1 MASVLVFGASS
12 TVAMAVA
19 RRCAARGD
27 RLALVGRNPERI
39 TALAAELGEAV
50 ALTRSGVDLTDRSL
64 HDALIADAEQALG
77 GLDVALV
84 AHGWLPDQ
92 LRTESDVEEAI
103 RAFEVNLLSAVSLVA
118 RLANRLEA
126 RGAGHLAVITSVA
139 GMRGRPRNYT
149 YGAAKGGL
157 SLYLQGVRSR
167 LYRSGVQVHDLRPGP
182 ILTPMTEGHPVNP
195 LFASP
200 ERVAA
205 GILAAIDGG
214 WPVRYLPWYWWPI
227 MQVVV
232 RLPEPIFQR
241 LGFLSGR

>member
-1 MASVLVFGASS
+1 MAAVLVLGASS

-39 TALAAELGEAV
+39 AALTDELGAAV
-50 ALTRSGVDLTDRSL
+50 VHVRSGVDLGDRGL
-64 HDALIADAEQALG
+64 HDELLDQAMAALG

-103 RAFEVNLLSAVSLVA
+103 RAFDVNLLSAVSLVA

-126 RGAGHLAVITSVA
+126 QGAGHLAVITSVA
-139 GMRGRPRNYT
+139 GRRGRPRNYT

-157 SLYLQGVRSR
+157 STYLEGVRSR

-182 ILTPMTEGHPVNP
+182 ILTPMTDGHPVNP
-195 LFASP
+195 LFATP
-200 ERVAA
+200 ERVAD

-214 WPVRYLPWYWWPI
+214 WSVRYLPWYWWPI
-227 MQVVV
+227 MVVVV
-232 RLPEPIFQR
+232 RLPEALFQR
-241 LGFLSGR
+241 IGFLSGR